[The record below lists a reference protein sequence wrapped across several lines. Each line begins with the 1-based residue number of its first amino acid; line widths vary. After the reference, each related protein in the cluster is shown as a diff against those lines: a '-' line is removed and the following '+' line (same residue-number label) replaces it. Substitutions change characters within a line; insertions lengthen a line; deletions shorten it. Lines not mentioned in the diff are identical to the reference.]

1 MHLKMELL
9 QYLHRRRCQ
18 SRLLQ
23 KPFQLIL
30 TKFHEQLKVKAIL
43 MSYDVI

>member
-1 MHLKMELL
+1 MELL
-9 QYLHRRRCQ
+9 QYLHRRQFQ

-30 TKFHEQLKVKAIL
+30 IKFDEQLKVKAIL
-43 MSYDVI
+43 MPYDVI